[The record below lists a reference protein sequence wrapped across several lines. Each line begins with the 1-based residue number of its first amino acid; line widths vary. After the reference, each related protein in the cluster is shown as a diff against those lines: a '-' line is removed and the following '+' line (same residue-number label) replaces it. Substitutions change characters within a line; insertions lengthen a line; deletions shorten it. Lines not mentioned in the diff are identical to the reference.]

1 MQEGKKRRSLRAD
14 MFRMAGDSLTG
25 AQKDQQLTIDSDQLN
40 QEDVSELKGLVA
52 ASHIFDLPAIIASHL
67 SDSTTAPVS
76 YTLTVEISGHSH
88 TIWIAEP
95 VENSDLK
102 RLLEYLAAGLVSSVS

>member
-1 MQEGKKRRSLRAD
+1 MQI
-14 MFRMAGDSLTG
+14 MFRIGGDSLTG

-40 QEDVSELKGLVA
+40 QEDASELKGLVA
-52 ASHIFDLPAIIASHL
+52 ASHIFDLPPIVISHP
-67 SDSTTAPVS
+67 SDSAAVPVS
-76 YTLTVEISGHSH
+76 YTVTVEISGHSH

-102 RLLEYLAAGLVSSVS
+102 RLLEYLTAALVSSVS